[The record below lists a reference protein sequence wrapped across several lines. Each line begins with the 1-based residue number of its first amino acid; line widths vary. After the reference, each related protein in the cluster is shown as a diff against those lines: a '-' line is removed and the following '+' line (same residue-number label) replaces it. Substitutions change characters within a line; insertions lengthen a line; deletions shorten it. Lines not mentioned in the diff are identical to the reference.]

1 MNALA
6 YTFDS
11 RKLFGSGFKHVEND
25 IQCNIQDKLLDNFW
39 YLSCI
44 HLIIIKPKRR
54 AEGSFAKAK
63 VNPPTKLKLL
73 PA

>member
-25 IQCNIQDKLLDNFW
+25 IQCKMYRKIFRQLLIFYYNTTQT
-39 YLSCI
+39 
-44 HLIIIKPKRR
+44 
-54 AEGSFAKAK
+54 
-63 VNPPTKLKLL
+63 NPEN
-73 PA
+73 